1 MNKKQAKTWLITGGA
16 GFIGSHLAKE
26 LLKRGQKVVIF
37 DNFSSSDGSLLKP
50 VKKQVKI
57 INGDVRDFAA
67 VIKAVKGADY
77 VLHHAALVSVPQ
89 SVKNPQLTKEINTDG
104 TFNVLF
110 AARMAK
116 VKRVIFASSS
126 AVYGNK
132 AKTPN
137 KESAKT
143 NPNSPYAE
151 TKLQGEAL
159 CKMFYHF
166 YGLECV
172 ILRYFNVFGA
182 GQNPASPYAA
192 VVAKF
197 YDCLKADLPL
207 TINGDGKQT
216 RDFVFVDDV
225 VKANLLA
232 ATKAK
237 AGEVY
242 NVSGG
247 KAYTL
252 LQLAAIMQKVTGK
265 KANIIFAPQREGD
278 IKKSS
283 ADITKIKKAGFKP
296 SITLRRG
303 LEIIFKQG

>member
-1 MNKKQAKTWLITGGA
+1 MNKRQPKTWIITGGA

-50 VKKQVKI
+50 VQKQVKI

-89 SVKNPQLTKEINTDG
+89 SVKEPQLTKEINTDG

-116 VKRVIFASSS
+116 VKRVVFASSS
-126 AVYGNK
+126 AVYGNN
-132 AKTPN
+132 AKIPN
-137 KESAKT
+137 KESAKP
-143 NPNSPYAE
+143 NPSSPYAQ

-159 CKMFYHF
+159 CKMFYRF

-172 ILRYFNVFGA
+172 ILRYFNVFGT
-182 GQNPASPYAA
+182 GQNPNSPYAA
-192 VVAKF
+192 VIAKF
-197 YDCLKADLPL
+197 ADCLKAGLPL
-207 TINGDGKQT
+207 TIHGDGKQS
-216 RDFVFVDDV
+216 RDFVFIDDV

-232 ATKAK
+232 AIKIE

-242 NVSGG
+242 NVAGG

-252 LQLAAIMQKVTGK
+252 LQLAAIMHKVTGIK
-265 KANIIFAPQREGD
+265 SDIIFTPQRNGD
-278 IKKSS
+278 IKKSR
-283 ADITKIKKAGFKP
+283 ADITKIKKAGFTP
-296 SITLRRG
+296 ATDLRRG
-303 LEIIFKQG
+303 LEIMFKKG

>member
-1 MNKKQAKTWLITGGA
+1 MNKKQAKTWIITGGA

-26 LLKRGQKVVIF
+26 LLRRGQKVIIF

-50 VKKQVKI
+50 IAKKIKI
-57 INGDVRDFAA
+57 VNGDIRDFAA
-67 VIKAVKGADY
+67 VIKAFKGADY

-89 SVKNPQLTKEINTDG
+89 SVKDPQLTKEINTDG

-116 VKRVIFASSS
+116 VKRVVFASSS

-137 KESAKT
+137 KESAKP
-143 NPNSPYAE
+143 NPNSPYAA

-172 ILRYFNVFGA
+172 ILRYFNVFGI
-182 GQNPASPYAA
+182 GQNPNSPYAA
-192 VVAKF
+192 VVSKF
-197 YDCLKADLPL
+197 ADCLKSGLPL
-207 TINGDGKQT
+207 TINGDGKQS
-216 RDFVFVDDV
+216 RDFIFVEDV
-225 VKANLLA
+225 VQANLLA

-242 NVSGG
+242 NVAGG
-247 KAYTL
+247 KACSL
-252 LQLAAIMQKVTGK
+252 LQLAALMQKVIGAKTD
-265 KANIIFAPQREGD
+265 IIFARQREGD
-278 IKKSS
+278 IKKSL

-296 SITLRRG
+296 QTPLKLG
-303 LEIIFKQG
+303 LEIIFKKS